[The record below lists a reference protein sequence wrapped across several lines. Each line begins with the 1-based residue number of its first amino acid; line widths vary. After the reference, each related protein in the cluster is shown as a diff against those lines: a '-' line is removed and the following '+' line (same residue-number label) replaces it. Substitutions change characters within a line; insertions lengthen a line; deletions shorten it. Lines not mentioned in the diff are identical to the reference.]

1 MANLTIRRSVFGL
14 VAAALAAPVF
24 AQQDTDAAFLEEI
37 VVTSSKR
44 ETTLQEI
51 PVAVSVIQAEELQ
64 ESRVLDVKDLQF
76 LVPSLRVT
84 QLQTSGNTNFL
95 IRGFGNGA
103 NNAGIEPSVGVFID
117 GVYRSRSASAL
128 NDLPNLERIEVLR
141 GPQSTLFG
149 KNASAGVISVIT
161 AKPSMDGYTGSA
173 ALTIGDDSQVI
184 VSGDIS
190 GPLSDTVGFSLSG
203 SYNQRDGYYDNL
215 AGGDELGEQDRY
227 GIRGQLLFQPS
238 DDLEFRFIADYESL
252 DEACCG
258 VANLQNGPTGAAVQ
272 AIGGNLVPEQP
283 FAYEGYYDFTP
294 TNEFDNSGVSLQID
308 YDINESMMLTS
319 ITSYRNLDRFDNSD
333 VDFTSAALIDA
344 TQGNLTDTDIDTLTQ
359 EIRLVGSADKFDWM
373 VGGFYFTEDIDQ
385 NTGLIYGPGF
395 RPYADILTCIPP
407 PQGDCIPGVDPFP
420 LTEFENGLIAIDA
433 LLPADYPDIQPGT
446 FFAPGTGLTEAS
458 SMDND
463 SFSLFAQV
471 DIDLGDRAT
480 LTLGANYTDDSKD
493 VTFDS
498 TSTDVFSALDMEF
511 AGGRLIYADVF
522 QRTLIATGDPALAD
536 ATASGAEAALAGVAC
551 PSPQTDPET
560 PCNPALSL
568 TPLQFLPPNVD
579 YPNSVEDGS
588 TDDDETT
595 WTVRLAYDWTDQVNV
610 YASAATGFKASS
622 WNLSRD
628 SRPFPQDQAALE
640 AAGLTVPNLTYSTR
654 YASPEDSTVYEIG
667 MKARWD
673 KISVNLA
680 LFDQE
685 IDGFQ
690 SNTFVGTGFVL
701 LNAGKQSTTGA
712 EFDIRWVPTDDFE
725 ATLAATLLDPDYD
738 SFVQA
743 ACVPPAGSTSA
754 NFTCDLSGETPSG
767 IHETSITATGR
778 YGFTYGDIAGFV
790 RVEYIYED
798 DIQVIDNVPESVAS
812 RDVSTFN
819 ASVGLAWENGFEA
832 MIWGHNLTDD
842 EYLMSAFPSVAQ
854 NGSYSGYPNPPRAYG
869 LTIRKHFD

>member
-1 MANLTIRRSVFGL
+1 MGNLTVCRSVFGL
-14 VAAALAAPVF
+14 VAVALTAPVF
-24 AQQDTDAAFLEEI
+24 AQQDESTFLEEI

-44 ETTLQEI
+44 ESTLQEI
-51 PVAVSVIQAEELQ
+51 PIAVSVLQADDLKQ
-64 ESRVLDVKDLQF
+64 SQVMDVKDLQF

-103 NNAGIEPSVGVFID
+103 NNAGIEPSVGVFVD

-161 AKPSMDGYTGSA
+161 AKPSMDGFTGSA
-173 ALTIGDDSQVI
+173 ALTIGDESQVI
-184 VSGDIS
+184 VAGDVS
-190 GPLSDTVGFSLSG
+190 GPLSDTVGFGLSA

-227 GIRGQLLFQPS
+227 SVRGQLLFLPS

-258 VANLQNGPTGAAVQ
+258 VANLLNGPTGAAVQ

-283 FAYEGYYDFTP
+283 FAYAGYYDFTP
-294 TNEFDNSGVSLQID
+294 VNEFDNGGVSLQID
-308 YDINESMMLTS
+308 YDINDSMTLTS
-319 ITSYRNLDRFDNSD
+319 ITSYRSLDRFDNSD
-333 VDFTSAALIDA
+333 VDFTSATLIDS

-359 EIRLVGSADKFDWM
+359 ELRLTGSADNFDWM

-395 RPYADILTCIPP
+395 RPYANLLTCIPP
-407 PQGDCIPGVDPFP
+407 DCIPGVDPWP
-420 LTEFENGLIAIDA
+420 LD
-433 LLPADYPDIQPGT
+433 LLEASLAPTGIVPGT
-446 FFAPGTGLTEAS
+446 FFAAGTGLTEAA

-498 TSTDVFSALDMEF
+498 TSTDVFSALDMIQIGF
-511 AGGRLIYADVF
+511 GGAFTAI
-522 QRTLIATGDPALAD
+522 TGLPPTPENLSNPALAP
-536 ATASGAEAALAGVAC
+536 AVAAAQAISV
-551 PSPQTDPET
+551 TDCDDVPGGT
-560 PCNPALSL
+560 PCNSLIALQ
-568 TPLQFLPPNVD
+568 PLQFLPPNID

-628 SRPFPQDQAALE
+628 SRPFPEDQAALE

-654 YASPEDSTVYEIG
+654 YAAPEDSTVYEIG

-673 KISVNLA
+673 TISMNLA
-680 LFDQE
+680 IFDQE
-685 IDGFQ
+685 IEDFQ

-701 LNAGKQSTTGA
+701 LNAGKQSTTGLEA
-712 EFDIRWVPTDDFE
+712 DIRWVPTDDFE
-725 ATLAATLLDPDYD
+725 ATLAATLMDPEYD
-738 SFVQA
+738 SFQTA
-743 ACVPPAGSTSA
+743 ACVPPPGSTSA
-754 NFTCDLSGETPSG
+754 NFTCDLSGETPAG

-778 YGFTYGDIAGFV
+778 YSFTYGDIAGFV

-798 DIQVIDNVPESVAS
+798 DIQVIDNVPEDVAS
-812 RDVSTFN
+812 REVSTFN
-819 ASVGLAWENGFEA
+819 ASFGLAWENGFEA
-832 MIWGHNLTDD
+832 LLWGRNLTDD

-854 NGSYSGYPNPPRAYG
+854 NGSYSGYPNPPRSYG
-869 LTIRKHFD
+869 LTVRKYFD

>member
-24 AQQDTDAAFLEEI
+24 AQQQSESAFIEEI

-44 ETTLQEI
+44 ESTLQEI
-51 PVAVSVIQAEELQ
+51 PIAVSVIQASDLQ

-161 AKPSMDGYTGSA
+161 AKPTMDGYTGSA
-173 ALTIGDDSQVI
+173 ALTVGEDSQVI
-184 VSGDIS
+184 VSGDVS
-190 GPLSDTVGFSLSG
+190 GPLSDTVGFSLSA
-203 SYNQRDGYYDNL
+203 SVNQRDGYYENL
-215 AGGDELGEQDRY
+215 AGGDELGEQDRW
-227 GIRGQLLFQPS
+227 GVRGQLLFQPS
-238 DDLEFRFIADYESL
+238 DDLEFRFIADYEEL

-258 VANLQNGPTGAAVQ
+258 VANLQNGPTGAAIQ
-272 AIGGNLVPEQP
+272 ALGGNLVPEQP

-294 TNEFDNSGVSLQID
+294 VNEFDNGGVSLQID
-308 YDINESMMLTS
+308 YNVNDSMTLTS
-319 ITSYRNLDRFDNSD
+319 ITSFRNLDRFDNSD

-344 TQGNLTDTDIDTLTQ
+344 TTGNLTDLEIDTFTQ
-359 EIRLVGSADKFDWM
+359 ELRLSGSTDRMDWM
-373 VGGFYFTEDIDQ
+373 VGGFYFDEEIDQ

-395 RPYADILTCIPP
+395 RPYAEILT
-407 PQGDCIPGVDPFP
+407 GGVPGNSP
-420 LTEFENGLIAIDA
+420 LTDFENGLTGIQALG
-433 LLPADYPDIQPGT
+433 LLPADYPVISPGL
-446 FFAPGTGLTEAS
+446 FFAAGDGLTEAS

-480 LTLGANYTDDSKD
+480 LTLGANYTDDDKD

-498 TSTDVFSALDMEF
+498 TSTDVFSGLDMAF
-511 AGGRLIYADVF
+511 AGGRLIYAGAF
-522 QRTLIATGDPALAD
+522 QQAIMGGADPVTAD
-536 ATASGAEAALAGVAC
+536 AIASGAEAALASVPCSAAN
-551 PSPQTDPET
+551 PPPA
-560 PCNPALSL
+560 CNPALSL
-568 TPLQFLPPNVD
+568 RPLQFLPPNID
-579 YPNSVEDGS
+579 YPNSVESGS
-588 TDDDETT
+588 TSDDDTT
-595 WTVRLAYDWTDQVNV
+595 WTARLAYDISDQMNI
-610 YASAATGFKASS
+610 YGSAATGFKASS

-628 SRPFPQDQAALE
+628 SRPFPEDQAALE

-654 YASPEDSTVYEIG
+654 YAAPEESTVYEIG

-673 KISVNLA
+673 TLA
-680 LFDQE
+680 LNVAIFDQE
-685 IDGFQ
+685 IEDFQ

-701 LNAGKQSTTGA
+701 LNAGKQSTTGI
-712 EFDIRWVPTDDFE
+712 EFDLRWVPTENFE
-725 ATLAATLLDPDYD
+725 GTLAATLLDPEYD
-738 SFVQA
+738 SFEQA
-743 ACVPPAGSTSA
+743 ACVPPPGSTSA
-754 NFTCDLSGETPSG
+754 NFTCDLSGETPAG
-767 IHETSITATGR
+767 IHETSVTATGR
-778 YGFTYGDIAGFV
+778 YSFMIGDIASFI
-790 RVEYIYED
+790 RAEYIYED

-819 ASVGLAWENGFEA
+819 ASFGLAWENGFEA
-832 MIWGHNLTDD
+832 LLWGRNLTDD
-842 EYLMSAFPSVAQ
+842 EYLVSAFPSVAQ
-854 NGSYSGYPNPPRAYG
+854 NGSYSGYPNQPRTFG
-869 LTIRKHFD
+869 VTVRKFFD